1 MQESLVTSR
10 TETGFR
16 EIRGP
21 AGSGKSLV
29 LASRAAQLAHEG
41 KRVLCVSYNITLSS
55 YLRDLAAL
63 WKPVGEPHP
72 GGSIDWVHFHF
83 WCRRVCSAHGRF
95 WSYRR
100 LWRSLLAEGD
110 ETGEV
115 DPDGLT
121 AVLETELPQLVTD
134 VLEERT
140 GGLSMVYD
148 AILVDEG
155 QDFTLLWW
163 TTLRQALAPGGE
175 MVLADD
181 IAQDIFGRM
190 HNWTDEAK
198 TGSGLVGSPTVLEGS
213 YRLPLPMVAEAR
225 RFAERFLPVQPSDL
239 PTAVDDQRIYHRAAL
254 GAGRALPGSG
264 DGGHGGLQA
273 CGDLVRARAGG
284 DGGDRRLTA
293 DIATG
298 LAIVEELEA
307 RDMHCVTTFSEDG
320 QEDARLK
327 RAFFMGN
334 PRFKVTTLHSFKGW
348 ESRAIVFYA
357 GHSADDESLAL
368 VYTGLTRLLRS
379 DRGSYM
385 TVVCAVDKLASYGR
399 GWPAFEH
406 VRPAGNS

>member
-1 MQESLVTSR
+1 MSR
-10 TETGFR
+10 
-16 EIRGP
+16 I
-21 AGSGKSLV
+21 
-29 LASRAAQLAHEG
+29 RAA
-41 KRVLCVSYNITLSS
+41 LSTGCTS
-55 YLRDLAAL
+55 TSGVVA
-63 WKPVGEPHP
+63 
-72 GGSIDWVHFHF
+72 
-83 WCRRVCSAHGRF
+83 SARPMVASGPTGDCGAVF
-95 WSYRR
+95 
-100 LWRSLLAEGD
+100 LAEGD

-225 RFAERFLPVQPSDL
+225 RFAERFLAVQPSDL
-239 PTAVDDQRIYHRAAL
+239 PTAVDDQRDLLTALRWVQVEHSQAAETVVMEVCRLAATSSGL
-254 GAGRALPGSG
+254 GQVAMAEI
-264 DGGHGGLQA
+264 
-273 CGDLVRARAGG
+273 VV
-284 DGGDRRLTA
+284 LTA